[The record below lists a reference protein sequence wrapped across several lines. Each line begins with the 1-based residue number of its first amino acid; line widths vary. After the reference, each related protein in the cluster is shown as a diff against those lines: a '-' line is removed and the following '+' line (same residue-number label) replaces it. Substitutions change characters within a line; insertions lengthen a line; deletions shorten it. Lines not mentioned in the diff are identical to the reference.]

1 MTRAEEVRNLLFLR
15 LLPGVGDRRLARALE
30 NHGTA
35 RRVLGLPEHRLAEVL
50 GTRGAGAL
58 QGGQGWTEVDEIL
71 DRCRE
76 LGIRIAVRG
85 DERYPAALL
94 PLADPPAVLFLR
106 GSLELLDRPSIA
118 IVGSRRATATGRRTA
133 ERLGRELSAAGV
145 TVVSGMA
152 LGIDGAAHRG
162 ALEGRGGTVAVLGS
176 GPDRSYPKAHSRLFE
191 EILERGLIVSEFP
204 PGEPAQPFHFPRR
217 NRILAAL
224 SAGVVVVQAARRS
237 GALITVEH
245 ALDLGR
251 EVFAVPGSVERR
263 QSEGVNALLR
273 DGAHVLVR
281 ARELLEVMGWGAG
294 RGEWDPSP
302 TVSVSRTSPVEEP
315 SHPAAARGSGE
326 GEPSGTDEVGSA
338 GPSDRS
344 RVRSILE
351 LIPRPVDALVGDLGI
366 PAQRVLAALTRLEL
380 DGVAC
385 REGGGWTCRD
395 RR

>member
-1 MTRAEEVRNLLFLR
+1 MKREQEVRSLLFLR

-35 RRVLGLPEHRLAEVL
+35 RTVLGLPERRLAEVL
-50 GTRGAGAL
+50 GRRGADAL
-58 QGGQGWTEVDEIL
+58 QGGQGWTTVDDIL
-71 DRCRE
+71 DQCRE
-76 LGIRIAVRG
+76 MGIRIVGRG
-85 DERYPAALL
+85 DERYPAVLL

-106 GSLELLDRPSIA
+106 GSLELLDRPAIA

-176 GPDRSYPKAHSRLFE
+176 GPDRSYPKANSGLFN

-204 PGEPAQPFHFPRR
+204 PGEPARPFHFPRR

-302 TVSVSRTSPVEEP
+302 TASASRTSPATEP
-315 SHPAAARGSGE
+315 SRPTGASGSVKAG
-326 GEPSGTDEVGSA
+326 PPGTDEVGCPA
-338 GPSDRS
+338 TSDRFK
-344 RVRSILE
+344 VCSILE
-351 LIPRPVDALVGDLGI
+351 PTPRPVAALVGELGI

-395 RR
+395 RC